1 MQNGGEEGEDGGAE
15 DEIDPAEL
23 AAKMDGVRAWL
34 DATAVPEGQKAPAG
48 QSYCAMAKLG
58 EPCCMNRA

>member
-1 MQNGGEEGEDGGAE
+1 MQDGGEEGGDGGAE

-34 DATAVPEGQKAPAG
+34 DATAAPEDQKAQAG
-48 QSYCAMAKLG
+48 ENALCSG
-58 EPCCMNRA
+58 